1 MMRRYLKFLV
11 PVAFLAMA
19 VAVLVLLYAT
29 RPKAERQAAE
39 ERLASVLVSPVEP
52 QSLRIPVFTRGLVL
66 PDSDLP
72 VVSETSGPVTYISP
86 NFVAGGYFRKGE
98 VLLRVDDIETRLM
111 IKKAEAVLAQATQA
125 LAQASAEA
133 RSMQSNPGA
142 EIVRHHDQQARFQ
155 YEAAK
160 ADLAHLRQQ
169 QAKAE
174 LVAPFDGRVQ
184 SQTVNM
190 GAYLKPG
197 VPLGRIFAVNMAGVR
212 LPLSNEQAAL
222 VDLASTRLGLSSE
235 GPKATFYLNHDG
247 TRYHWSGMVLGTEA
261 SVDEFNRQL
270 YVVAKI
276 MDPFSDDPAQPG
288 RPPLTLGTFV
298 DVEIEGREFED
309 VYAVQR
315 RAFLNGSQL
324 WIVDDKDR
332 LQRRE
337 VDILYKG
344 RDVIYVTKGLNAG
357 DQVVLSH
364 LKTAVDGLPVRPQ
377 LQSEQA
383 AAEVNESMQRDVKQ
397 AVSQLSEGIQ

>member
-98 VLLRVDDIETRLM
+98 VLLRVDDVETRLM

-133 RSMQSNPGA
+133 RSMQSNPSA

-155 YEAAK
+155 HEAAK

-174 LVAPFDGRVQ
+174 LIAPFDGRVQ